1 MLAEPALSDVL
12 IRFVKS
18 FTGGGRAAVETLVGD
33 ASSRRYHRVSVAGG
47 VPPSVV
53 VMELPDD
60 PLKSDEGT
68 SQGPPPELPFL
79 NVQRYLAGGGLPVP
93 RVYRHDM
100 SLGLVALEDLG
111 DRTFEMAVKEDSPLD
126 RRARYRQAMAHIV
139 AIQRLG
145 RERPDHGCVAFGR
158 AFDRELLR
166 WELEHFRQWYLEAEA
181 HASLSAA
188 ETNTVTEV
196 FDWLATTLAAS
207 PQVLVH
213 RDFQSRNLM
222 LGENAEQPAIRI
234 IDFQDALLGSQA
246 YDLVALLRDSYVE
259 LPAAEVADHVA
270 WFSEQIGASH
280 QEFRRLFVLQALQ
293 RKLKDTGRFIY
304 IDRVRK
310 NPSFLRWVPTS
321 LRYVGEALI
330 EAPPEVQPL
339 RAILERH
346 LPRLRG

>member
-12 IRFVKS
+12 TRFVKS
-18 FTGGGRAAVETLVGD
+18 FTGGERAAVETLVGD

-47 VPPSVV
+47 SPASSV

-79 NVQRYLAGGGLPVP
+79 NVQRYLADGGLPVP
-93 RVYRHDM
+93 RVYRHDV
-100 SLGLVALEDLG
+100 SLGLIALEDLG
-111 DRTFEMAVKEDSPLD
+111 DRTFEMAVKEDSPAH
-126 RRARYRQAMAHIV
+126 RQSRYRQAMAHIV

-145 RERPDHGCVAFGR
+145 RERPDDRCVAFGR
-158 AFDRELLR
+158 RFDRDLLR
-166 WELEHFRQWYLEAEA
+166 WELDHFREWYLEADA
-181 HASLSAA
+181 GVSLSAP
-188 ETNTVTEV
+188 ESQVVGDV
-196 FDWLATTLAAS
+196 FDWIATTLAGS
-207 PQVLVH
+207 PPVLVH

-222 LGENAEQPAIRI
+222 LVEDAGRPSIRI

-259 LPAAEVADHVA
+259 LPPAEVDAHVA
-270 WFSEQIGASH
+270 WFSEQIGRPAD
-280 QEFRRLFVLQALQ
+280 EFRRLFVVQALQ

-310 NPSFLRWVPTS
+310 NPNFLRWVPTS
-321 LRYVGEALI
+321 LRYVAAALK
-330 EAPPEVQPL
+330 EAPREVQPL
-339 RAILERH
+339 REILEQR
-346 LPRLRG
+346 LPGLRV